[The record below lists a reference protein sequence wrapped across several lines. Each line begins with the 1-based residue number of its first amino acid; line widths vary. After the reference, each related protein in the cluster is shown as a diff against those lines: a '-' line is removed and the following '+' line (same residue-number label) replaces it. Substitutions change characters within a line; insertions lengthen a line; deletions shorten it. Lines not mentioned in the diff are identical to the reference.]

1 MRKGK
6 AVAMAVCGLLG
17 LGSTAWSQ
25 GRGVEAPSFPPLQ
38 KRELTLSE
46 ALKLTLAH
54 EPNLAL
60 RREEVK
66 AKEGLSLQAAGAFD
80 LTLIGNVSYE
90 FTQRPLSAAE
100 KLDQKKKRDEI
111 RDEIAKAEAKMA
123 QYDQMIQQLLQARSD
138 LQSGL
143 IPAGVSFLDPQ
154 LQAQWEAMLVLY
166 RNASPAQQAQI
177 RQDIINW
184 IESRLGELTIARNEE
199 LATAVGGRQEL
210 RQLGPVAEVE
220 QTQRGTIDLQ
230 LSKHYRTGLTLTPFM
245 NLSGESL
252 RYQGKPKSDKFGG
265 PGREDTYNATLGFS
279 VNIPLGRGKGVES
292 AGAAEQSSLID
303 WEASRKTLAFTAS
316 QSVLATVFAYLDL
329 YRAQETVA
337 VYGRSSELQGRLFE
351 LVQALAEAD
360 EIPRAEIS
368 RMQARQ
374 AEVTSQLQ
382 AAKSSLAQAQVALA
396 TAMGVSIAEPSSL
409 PQAVEGFPP
418 PPSPSD
424 LAAVSAEALAEM
436 GASRRLDVAA
446 ARDLERSGRVL
457 WRAAVIDLAAK
468 KDLDFKI
475 SYAGL
480 SDAGGNMGHNLG
492 RALFGNWAGP
502 SASLSFAYEKPLA
515 NLTQRGQLEQRQALW
530 AQRQISAADAERR
543 VRLDVLQ
550 TCITLEQLLTQLE
563 AAKVSAQAARQAF
576 ENELE
581 KFRFGR
587 STLIDTILTE
597 QRAVEADLTV
607 IQAQFAVA
615 QTLAKLRFDTGTLVE
630 ETPEGEYLVVGDLW
644 ALPRTQR

>member
-1 MRKGK
+1 MRKTK
-6 AVAMAVCGLLG
+6 AVALAVSWFLG
-17 LGSTAWSQ
+17 LGSAAWSQ
-25 GRGVEAPSFPPLQ
+25 ARQGEAPGFPPLA
-38 KRELTLSE
+38 KRELTLEE
-46 ALKLTLAH
+46 ALRLTLAH
-54 EPNLAL
+54 EPNLLLA
-60 RREEVK
+60 REDVK

-80 LTLIGNVSYE
+80 LTLIGKISYE

-100 KLDQKKKRDEI
+100 KLEQEKKRNEI
-111 RDEIAKAEAKMA
+111 RKEIASAEAKIA
-123 QYDQMIQQLLQARSD
+123 QYEQLIQQLLQARSD
-138 LQSGL
+138 LQGGS
-143 IPAGVSFLDPQ
+143 IPLSLNFSDPQ
-154 LQAQWEAMLVLY
+154 IQAQWEAMLVLY

-184 IESRLGELTIARNEE
+184 IDSRLGELTIAKNEE
-199 LATAVGGRQEL
+199 LAAAISGRQEL
-210 RQLGPVAEVE
+210 RKLGPVAEVE
-220 QTQRGTIDLQ
+220 QTQRGTVDLQ
-230 LSKHYRTGLTLTPFM
+230 LSKRYRTGLTLTPFM
-245 NLSGESL
+245 SLSGESV
-252 RYQGKPKSDKFGG
+252 RYQGKPKSDHFGG

-292 AGAAEQSSLID
+292 AAAAEQSSLID

-316 QSVLATVFAYLDL
+316 KAILITAFAYLDL
-329 YRAQETVA
+329 YRAQKTVA
-337 VYGRSSELQGRLFE
+337 VYERSFALQGRLFE
-351 LVQALAEAD
+351 LVQALVEAD

-374 AEVTSQLQ
+374 AEVSSQLQ
-382 AAKSSLAQAQVALA
+382 AARSSLAQAQVALA
-396 TAMGVSIAEPSSL
+396 TAMGVTLPEPSFL
-409 PQAVEGFPP
+409 PQAAEGFPP
-418 PPSPSD
+418 PPASAE
-424 LAAVSAEALAEM
+424 LAAVPAEALAEM
-436 GASRRLDVAA
+436 GATRRLDVAA

-475 SYAGL
+475 HYAGL

-502 SASLSFAYEKPLA
+502 SAGLTFAYEKPFA

-530 AQRQISAADAERR
+530 SQRQISAADAERR

-550 TCITLEQLLTQLE
+550 TRITLEQLLAQLE
-563 AAKVSAQAARQAF
+563 AAQTSAHAARQAF

-597 QRAVEADLTV
+597 QRAVEAELSV
-607 IQAQFAVA
+607 VQAHFAVA

-630 ETPEGEYLVVGDLW
+630 ETPAGAFVVAGDLW

>member
-1 MRKGK
+1 MRKER
-6 AVAMAVCGLLG
+6 ALAFAAWWFLG
-17 LGSTAWSQ
+17 LGSAAWSQ
-25 GRGVEAPSFPPLQ
+25 ARADEAPTFPALE
-38 KRELTLSE
+38 KGELTLLD
-46 ALKLTLAH
+46 ALRLTLAH

-60 RREEVK
+60 AREDVK
-66 AKEGLSLQAAGAFD
+66 AKEGVSLQAAGAFD
-80 LTLIGNVSYE
+80 LTLVGKVSYE

-100 KLDQKKKRDEI
+100 KLEQEKKRNEI

-154 LQAQWEAMLVLY
+154 MQAQWEAMLVLY

-184 IESRLGELTIARNEE
+184 IESRLGELTVAKNEE

-220 QTQRGTIDLQ
+220 QTQRGTVDLQ
-230 LSKHYRTGLTLTPFM
+230 LSKHYRTGMTLTPFM
-245 NLSGESL
+245 SLSGESV

-265 PGREDTYNATLGFS
+265 PGREDTYNTTLGFS
-279 VNIPLGRGKGVES
+279 VSIPLGRGAGVES
-292 AGAAEQSSLID
+292 AAAAEQASMID

-316 QSVLATVFAYLDL
+316 KAVLATVFAYLDL

-337 VYGRSSELQGRLFE
+337 VYRRSSELQARLFE
-351 LVQALAEAD
+351 LVHALAEAD

-396 TAMGVSIAEPSSL
+396 TAMGVSISEPSFL

-418 PPSPSD
+418 PPSPAE

-436 GASRRLDVAA
+436 GATRRLDVAA

-468 KDLDFKI
+468 KDLDFKFH
-475 SYAGL
+475 YAGL

-492 RALFGNWAGP
+492 QAFFGNWAGP
-502 SASLSFAYEKPLA
+502 SAGLTFAYEKPFA

-550 TCITLEQLLTQLE
+550 TRITLEQLLAQLE
-563 AAKVSAQAARQAF
+563 AAKTSAQAARQAF

-597 QRAVEADLTV
+597 QRAVEAELSV
-607 IQAQFAVA
+607 VQA
-615 QTLAKLRFDTGTLVE
+615 
-630 ETPEGEYLVVGDLW
+630 
-644 ALPRTQR
+644 